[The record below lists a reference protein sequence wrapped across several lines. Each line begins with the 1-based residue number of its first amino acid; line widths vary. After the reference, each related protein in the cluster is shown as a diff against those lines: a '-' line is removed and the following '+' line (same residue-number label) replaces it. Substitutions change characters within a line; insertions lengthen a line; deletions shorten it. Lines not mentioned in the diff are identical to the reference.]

1 MTQTPDLFFFF
12 FFSHLADENTLSTPM
27 NNLGR
32 RRTLSLSAFAQH
44 GDSVDGYYQRG
55 EKALLSSSLK
65 KTHSTVS
72 LAYTLADRLHA
83 GSLHSSGYTEKR
95 GYMHVHKTA
104 LDEKRSHSHR
114 PSLVPKPD
122 HLSRIIYHNPKKRG
136 WVGG

>member
-1 MTQTPDLFFFF
+1 MTQNPDLFFFF

-32 RRTLSLSAFAQH
+32 RRTPSLSAFGQL

-95 GYMHVHKTA
+95 GYIARTQNRA
-104 LDEKRSHSHR
+104 
-114 PSLVPKPD
+114 
-122 HLSRIIYHNPKKRG
+122 G
-136 WVGG
+136 